1 MCSCA
6 VPVLLVPKK
15 TITGVRTLIVEPFN
29 NIIVKYRYHIP
40 RLDNMLNKLYGSSM
54 FFKIDLKNSYHQIR
68 MKE

>member
-40 RLDNMLNKLYGSSM
+40 RLDNMLNKLHGSS
-54 FFKIDLKNSYHQIR
+54 
-68 MKE
+68 